1 MVVGVKIESVGRLQ
15 AVARVNDALAI
26 LHGLGPA
33 RGPGVDLGVQIHF
46 SAECPEGTL
55 VCATV
60 FVRTGRDQAWLDGVQ
75 FVHDPVKEVR
85 AHNLLGRLR
94 TRTNAFVGKR
104 NVSEQIQCVVVAQG
118 AQVSS
123 LCIHFANRQF
133 IGLAKILGGQVGFT
147 RVANELIGQAD
158 LVVDA
163 VVHGTNKGRV
173 IIPLHC
179 IKLGDT
185 RVGPSANRLVGG
197 QLLQVPHDA
206 HVLRKAFIK
215 SAHIGHARRAVVA
228 RNRQPSVNLRK
239 NVGVVVGVAVDLFRR
254 QAILG
259 RKV

>member
-1 MVVGVKIESVGRLQ
+1 MV
-15 AVARVNDALAI
+15 
-26 LHGLGPA
+26 
-33 RGPGVDLGVQIHF
+33 
-46 SAECPEGTL
+46 CT
-55 VCATV
+55 TV
-60 FVRTGRDQAWLDGVQ
+60 FVRTGSGQAWLDGVQ
-75 FVHDPVKEVR
+75 FVHDPVKEDR
-85 AHNLLGRLR
+85 ALDLLGRLR
-94 TRTNAFVGKR
+94 TRTNAFVGKG
-104 NVSEQIQCVVVAQG
+104 NVSKKIQGMVVAQG

-123 LCIHFANRQF
+123 LRIHFANRQF
-133 IGLAKILGGQVGFT
+133 IGLAKILGGQVVFS

-173 IIPLHC
+173 VVPIHRVQ
-179 IKLGDT
+179 LGDS

-206 HVLRKAFIK
+206 HVLREAFIN
-215 SAHIGHARRAVVA
+215 STNIRHARRAVVA

-239 NVGVVVGVAVDLFRR
+239 NVGVVIGVAVDLFRR